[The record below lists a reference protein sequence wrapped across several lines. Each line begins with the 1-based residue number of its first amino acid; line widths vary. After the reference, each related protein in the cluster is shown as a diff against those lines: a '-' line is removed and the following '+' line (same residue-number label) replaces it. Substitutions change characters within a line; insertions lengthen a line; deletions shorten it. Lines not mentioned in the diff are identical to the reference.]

1 MKKHFFIAIAL
12 FFIAGSVSAQ
22 YYQPRPRPRP
32 HNRQDTYNDN
42 FRPSFSLIGGI
53 NVSNVIKGHGDYAY
67 GTDTKIGANVGIGM
81 DLPIIYPLSFAPEVL
96 YSQKGYTSQTS
107 SGQFKQR
114 TDYIDVP
121 LLAKIH
127 VVPGFNIL
135 FGPQISFLVSTTN
148 TFDNGFD
155 KTSEQYYN
163 NSSNGYNKTMI
174 DGVAGVSFDLS
185 RNVELRARYTIDF
198 DQIND
203 NGDAYVPNYRN
214 QAWQFGLGF
223 RF

>member
-22 YYQPRPRPRP
+22 YYQRPRPRS
-32 HNRQDTYNDN
+32 RQNTYNDN

-53 NVSNVIKGHGDYAY
+53 NVASIIRGNGDYAY
-67 GTDTKIGANVGIGM
+67 GTNTKIGANIGVGM

-96 YSQKGYTSQTS
+96 YSQKGYTSVTS
-107 SGQFKQR
+107 FGQFKQR
-114 TDYIDVP
+114 TDFIDVP

-148 TFDNGFD
+148 TFDNGYSQA
-155 KTSEQYYN
+155 TQQYYN
-163 NSSNGYNKTMI
+163 NSSNGYNKTLI

-185 RNVELRARYTIDF
+185 RNIELRARYTVDF
-198 DQIND
+198 DRIND